1 VATSAK
7 ISRGNMADVGTAS
20 AMTEY
25 IPIGIS
31 AIASAVAGG
40 VAGALRFGTRIKELE
55 NQIAAAGAWK
65 AEFDKLREESRQSK
79 TAIEASIAAAGR
91 GGGVSSEA
99 VKSMVDA
106 AVATA
111 VAAALHE
118 ARQTKVD
125 LDGMRRDLRE
135 ENSADAKRWS
145 ELDRMM
151 GRITH
156 AIETLEK
163 G

>member
-1 VATSAK
+1 
-7 ISRGNMADVGTAS
+7 MADAATAT

-25 IPIGIS
+25 LPIGIS

-55 NQIAAAGAWK
+55 AQVSAAAAWK
-65 AEFDKLREESRQSK
+65 AEFDKLREEIRQFKSEISLG
-79 TAIEASIAAAGR
+79 ARGSI
-91 GGGVSSEA
+91 SNEA
-99 VKSMVDA
+99 VKSMVD
-106 AVATA
+106 TA
-111 VAAALHE
+111 VSNTLSTSLHD
-118 ARQTKVD
+118 ARNIKSD
-125 LDGMRRDLRE
+125 LDGIRRDLRE

-145 ELDRMM
+145 ELDRIL
-151 GRITH
+151 GRVMH